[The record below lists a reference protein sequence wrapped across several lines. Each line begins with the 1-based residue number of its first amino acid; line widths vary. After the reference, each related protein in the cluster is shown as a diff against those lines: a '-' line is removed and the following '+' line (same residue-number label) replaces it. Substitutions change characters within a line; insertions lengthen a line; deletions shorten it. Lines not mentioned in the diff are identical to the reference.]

1 MLLHP
6 LLHRTTNPLTHT
18 NGPSFLV
25 CVVLSCSFAVLELAV
40 VQFLVE
46 SADPHEFLVG
56 TLLE

>member
-25 CVVLSCSFAVLELAV
+25 CVVLSCYS
-40 VQFLVE
+40 
-46 SADPHEFLVG
+46 
-56 TLLE
+56 LLNGDAEDKKQS